1 MSKVRSNNRITILP
15 ITGFPELSINDEICM
30 QNIIDRIKII
40 YKRYGFVPLE
50 TRLIELDTILKQKG
64 IDNKEL
70 YCLNKTYNDN
80 VFEANEEQRKLTL
93 RFDLTVPMARYIG
106 QNKMDMSFP
115 FKRYQIQKVYR
126 AEDSKTKRGRY
137 NEFYQCDIDVIG
149 RDILDLAYDSEIPSI
164 IYNIFNNVFNI
175 SNFIIRVNN
184 RKLLEGLFIFNG
196 FSDITKIKRAVK
208 IIDDIEKVDRSITIT
223 RLQEIGMDEEI
234 ANKLL
239 EFFKTIFD
247 MECDLAIKHLQEK
260 NFKSNLIKEGIDELD
275 KVVNG
280 IIANGVPKTHFR
292 VDLCIARGLDYYT
305 GTVYET
311 ILIDHPELGSVCSG
325 GRYNDL
331 VGTLTGN
338 KRDVYPG
345 VGISIGLSRLIPT
358 LISNNYLDA
367 STSTTTDIMVSCQ
380 SKKRILDY
388 QKIGNTLRHGG
399 YNVDVYL
406 NRTKK
411 LPKQLDY
418 ANSKG
423 IKYVII
429 ANEIELDEGKVIV
442 RDMVASTQEEC
453 ELVSILDYFN
463 EKY

>member
-1 MSKVRSNNRITILP
+1 MSKVRSNNRITLIP
-15 ITGFPELSINDEICM
+15 ITGFPELSINEEIVM
-30 QNIIDRIKII
+30 QDTIDKIKII
-40 YKRYGFVPLE
+40 YKKFGFVPLE
-50 TRLIELDTILKQKG
+50 TRLVELDTILKKKG

-70 YCLNKTYNDN
+70 YCLNKTYNDE
-80 VFEANEEQRKLTL
+80 VFEANEEQRKLAL

-106 QNKMDMSFP
+106 QNQMSMSFP

-126 AEDSKTKRGRY
+126 AEDSKTKKGRF

-149 RDILDLAYDSEIPSI
+149 RNKLDLAYDSEIPSI

-175 SNFIIRVNN
+175 SNFILRVNN
-184 RKLLEGLFIFNG
+184 RKLLEGLFMDNG
-196 FSDITKIKRAVK
+196 LTDVTIIKRAVK
-208 IIDDIEKVDRSITIT
+208 IIDDIEKVDRSLTIT
-223 RLQEIGMDEEI
+223 RLQEIGMEEEI

-239 EFFKTIFD
+239 VLFKTIFD
-247 MECDLAIKHLQEK
+247 MEGDIAIKYLMEQ
-260 NFKSNLIKEGIDELD
+260 NFKGSLILEGIEELD
-275 KVVNG
+275 KVING

-325 GRYNDL
+325 GRYNGL

-345 VGISIGLSRLIPT
+345 VGISIGLSRLMPT
-358 LISNNYLDA
+358 LISKNYLDA
-367 STSTTTDIMVSCQ
+367 SISTTAPIMVSCQ
-380 SKKRILDY
+380 SKKRIIDY
-388 QKIGNTLRHGG
+388 QKIGNTLRQGG

-406 NRTKK
+406 NRTTK

-429 ANEIELDEGKVIV
+429 ANETELNEGKVII
-442 RDMVASTQEEC
+442 RDMLSSTQEEC
-453 ELVSILDYFN
+453 QLTSILDYFN
-463 EKY
+463 DKL